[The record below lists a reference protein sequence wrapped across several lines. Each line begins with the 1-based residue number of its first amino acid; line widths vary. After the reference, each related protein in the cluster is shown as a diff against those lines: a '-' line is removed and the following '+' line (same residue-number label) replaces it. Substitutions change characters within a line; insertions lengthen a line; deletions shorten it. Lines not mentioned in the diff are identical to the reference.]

1 MSELAPVP
9 EWLAPTSLEEAL
21 ERKAEHGEEATVVAG
36 GTFLAILINQRLLA
50 PSLLLG
56 LRDVAGL
63 SYVEA
68 NGDLRLGAM
77 TTHRAVE
84 LAPAVGSGWPALA
97 RAVSLVASPRV
108 RNQATVGG
116 VLADAD
122 YASDPPAMLAALG
135 GRVVARRRGGEREIP
150 VEELITGYYE
160 TSLAPE
166 ELIVEARVPA
176 GARAVYRKFRSR
188 SHEDRPCVSVAAA
201 VRDGALRVVVGAVA
215 ARPQYFPEICALA
228 DGGEVDGEL
237 AAEIGQRYAEEIDP
251 LSDVRGSA
259 AYRRRVIAVEIRRAL
274 EELERD
280 RLADELARA

>member
-1 MSELAPVP
+1 MSELALAP
-9 EWLAPTSLEEAL
+9 EWLAPSSLEEAL
-21 ERKAEHGEEATVVAG
+21 ERKAEYGEEATVVAG

-50 PSLLLG
+50 PSLLLA
-56 LRDVAGL
+56 LRDVPGL
-63 SYVEA
+63 SYVET

-84 LAPAVGSGWPALA
+84 LSSPVQSGWPALA
-97 RAVSLVASPRV
+97 RAFSLVASPRV

-135 GRVVARRRGGEREIP
+135 GRVVAKRRGGEREIP

-160 TSLAPE
+160 TSLSPE

-176 GARAVYRKFRSR
+176 GGRAVYRKFRSR

-201 VRDGALRVVVGAVA
+201 VRDGTLRVVVGAVA
-215 ARPQYFPEICALA
+215 ARPQHFPEICALA

-237 AAEIGQRYAEEIDP
+237 ATEIGERYAEEIDP
-251 LSDVRGSA
+251 LSDVRGSSS
-259 AYRRRVIAVEIRRAL
+259 YRRRVIAVEIRRAL
-274 EELERD
+274 EELERS
-280 RLADELARA
+280 RLANELASA